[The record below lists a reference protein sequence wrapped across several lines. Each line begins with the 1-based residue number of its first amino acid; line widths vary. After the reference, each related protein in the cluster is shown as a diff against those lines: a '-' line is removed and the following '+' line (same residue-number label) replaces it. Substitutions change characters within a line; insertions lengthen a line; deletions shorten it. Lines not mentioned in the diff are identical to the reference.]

1 MNKKLAPIMRGLCAV
16 MAALFVIAT
25 LGTGIAESYRS
36 ALDSVLGTQSFV
48 TNTDK
53 DAARFKSDYNTIEE
67 MAAAAKAV
75 AVKEG
80 EEGTVVM

>member
-36 ALDSVLGTQSFV
+36 ALDSVL
-48 TNTDK
+48 
-53 DAARFKSDYNTIEE
+53 
-67 MAAAAKAV
+67 
-75 AVKEG
+75 
-80 EEGTVVM
+80 